1 MFSKVMLAMD
11 LTEVTPQI
19 MEAFYSV
26 CPASE
31 TEVYLLHVVE
41 DAASAEASSKYYKKN
56 YSRLKGLAQ
65 DIKNAGYDHV
75 EILWQ
80 LNNDVIEGTQTA
92 IEQHDIELLLLGS
105 HGKRLWEST
114 FGGSNIFNAI
124 RTVEL
129 PTLVVK
135 DGYVCSDYLQR
146 ILLPTDFSRKSLV
159 ALKLIR
165 NLREQI
171 GEVIFVHVVENTRG
185 EEELR
190 ERMDLAE
197 DMLIELRNEMQNFG
211 VHSRYILVESG
222 TASKEICRIAEEED
236 CSLIFSGKTGAGPI
250 KGMLMGS
257 TAQNILLNSPRSLWI
272 MPDDDSDE

>member
-1 MFSKVMLAMD
+1 M
-11 LTEVTPQI
+11 
-19 MEAFYSV
+19 
-26 CPASE
+26 
-31 TEVYLLHVVE
+31 
-41 DAASAEASSKYYKKN
+41 
-56 YSRLKGLAQ
+56 
-65 DIKNAGYDHV
+65 
-75 EILWQ
+75 
-80 LNNDVIEGTQTA
+80 NNDVIEGTQTA

-105 HGKRLWEST
+105 HGKGLWEST

>member
-1 MFSKVMLAMD
+1 MFSKVMLAID
-11 LTEVTPQI
+11 LSEVTPQI
-19 MEAFYSV
+19 VEAFYSV

-41 DAASAEASSKYYKKN
+41 DAVSAEASSKYYKKN
-56 YSRLKGLAQ
+56 YSRLKGIAQ

-80 LNNDVIEGTQTA
+80 LNTDVTQGTQAA
-92 IEQHDIELLLLGS
+92 IDQHNIELLILGS
-105 HGKRLWEST
+105 HGKGLWESA
-114 FGGSNIFNAI
+114 FGGSNIFKAI
-124 RTVEL
+124 RTIEI

-135 DGYVCSDYLQR
+135 NGYSGSDYLQR

-165 NLREQI
+165 NLREHI
-171 GEVIFVHVVENTRG
+171 GEVIFVHVIENTRG
-185 EEELR
+185 SEEQR
-190 ERMDLAE
+190 ERVALAE

-222 TASKEICRIAEEED
+222 TASKEICRIAEEENG
-236 CSLIFSGKTGAGPI
+236 SLIFSGKTGSGPI

-257 TAQNILLNSPRSLWI
+257 TAQNILLNSSRSLWI
-272 MPDDDSDE
+272 MPDEDSDD

>member
-26 CPASE
+26 CTASE
-31 TEVYLLHVVE
+31 TEVNLLNVVE

-105 HGKRLWEST
+105 HGKGLWEST

-222 TASKEICRIAEEED
+222 TASKEICRIAEDED
-236 CSLIFSGKTGAGPI
+236 CRLIFSGKTGAGPI

-272 MPDDDSDE
+272 MPDDDSYE